1 MADANSIYENLSD
14 EAKERLMSMTPQEI
28 IDTATKEGIDLTP
41 EQLQA
46 ISGGTSSLD
55 KWINGEH
62 ASE

>member
-1 MADANSIYENLSD
+1 MEDAKSIYENLSD
-14 EAKERLMSMTPQEI
+14 EQKERLKTMTPQDI

-46 ISGGTSSLD
+46 ISGGTSALD

>member
-1 MADANSIYENLSD
+1 MADGQSIYENLSD
-14 EAKERLMSMTPQEI
+14 EAKERLMAMTPQEI

-46 ISGGTSSLD
+46 ISGGTSALD